1 MLEGEHCHLS
11 LLGIGGWWDSPN
23 MRPGCG
29 VGSVEDL
36 PNIRPAVVRND
47 HAVCDVAYKYQFLSS

>member
-1 MLEGEHCHLS
+1 M
-11 LLGIGGWWDSPN
+11 GGGGGGGGGGDSPN

-47 HAVCDVAYKYQFLSS
+47 HAVFDVAYKYQFLSS